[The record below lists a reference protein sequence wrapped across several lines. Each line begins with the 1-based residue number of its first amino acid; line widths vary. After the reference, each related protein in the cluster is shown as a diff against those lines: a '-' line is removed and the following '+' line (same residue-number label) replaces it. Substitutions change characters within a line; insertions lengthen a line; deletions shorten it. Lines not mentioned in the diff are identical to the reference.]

1 MPLTHTHALL
11 TATVAAAGQQGTAC
25 TQQARRGRESALT
38 QGRGGVKA
46 LAGMAREISLN
57 AAAAA
62 RRPVTRDTHMS
73 DHALII
79 DDPHVIDESPM
90 TLTASAK
97 FCREVLGRAVS
108 GSGSAPRPSSAP
120 APKLAA
126 QPLAALPPGGP
137 QGSAMC
143 LGR

>member
-1 MPLTHTHALL
+1 MRQCGPPPAPF
-11 TATVAAAGQQGTAC
+11 
-25 TQQARRGRESALT
+25 ALT
-38 QGRGGVKA
+38 F
-46 LAGMAREISLN
+46 SLN

-97 FCREVLGRAVS
+97 FCRRAVRVRPR
-108 GSGSAPRPSSAP
+108 APAPPLRPSSQLSPWLHRHPLSAGQRDV
-120 APKLAA
+120 LG
-126 QPLAALPPGGP
+126 PLA
-137 QGSAMC
+137 
-143 LGR
+143 